1 MLEYLIVLYEYYKTC
16 RKIFLLT
23 NIAFSL
29 LVSTV
34 IYSVSDHVGFDKTAD
49 KITGNITTILGI
61 LIGFSISMFTLLNTA
76 SNTNI
81 EEIKHE
87 VTDYKLY
94 KKPVYLFELLLISLI
109 YIIIFESILLILNLI
124 YPFLFSFVNSNGKIV
139 FCIDIFLLI
148 HVLLVNV
155 STTVDFYFIIT
166 KKRKT

>member
-1 MLEYLIVLYEYYKTC
+1 
-16 RKIFLLT
+16 
-23 NIAFSL
+23 
-29 LVSTV
+29 
-34 IYSVSDHVGFDKTAD
+34 
-49 KITGNITTILGI
+49 
-61 LIGFSISMFTLLNTA
+61 MFTLLNTA